1 MAMMKLRNLG
11 WTAAWLLRRLA
22 MGLDRVRSA
31 KVPSFA
37 TGSAIHGSPSAAAST
52 PSGGFVCL
60 LVDRIEGDRAGW
72 MDSDRSLPW
81 WACVETELNGD
92 SRTEELIGRQLRAL

>member
-1 MAMMKLRNLG
+1 MMKLRNLG

-81 WACVETELNGD
+81 CWWAYVETERNGG
-92 SRTEELIGRQLRAL
+92 TEIDWSPQFRRCEF